1 MARTSVFKTVL
12 DEVGKVI
19 VGKRDELELIIAS
32 MIANGHVL
40 LEGVPGVAKTTIAKA
55 VASALDLGFKRI
67 QFTPDLLP
75 SDITGTMIYRGGSFE
90 FQKGPIFTNILL
102 VDEINRASPK
112 VQSALLEAMQERQV
126 TIWGRTYQ
134 LPRPFIVLAT
144 MNPVEY
150 EGVYPLSEAQI
161 DRFIAKIPLG
171 YPSRDE
177 AVEILDRLKRIEEWP
192 IEAKASAKDILGAQ
206 EKLWSIHVDRN
217 IKYYIVDLVEE
228 TRRHPMVKLGGSP
241 RAAISIMQISR
252 ALALID
258 GRDYVIP
265 DDIKKTVKPA
275 LLHRIILKPEARL
288 ENTTVEDI
296 INHVLDKIPPP

>member
-134 LPRPFIVLAT
+134 LPRPF
-144 MNPVEY
+144 
-150 EGVYPLSEAQI
+150 LS
-161 DRFIAKIPLG
+161 L
-171 YPSRDE
+171 
-177 AVEILDRLKRIEEWP
+177 
-192 IEAKASAKDILGAQ
+192 
-206 EKLWSIHVDRN
+206 IH
-217 IKYYIVDLVEE
+217 I
-228 TRRHPMVKLGGSP
+228 
-241 RAAISIMQISR
+241 
-252 ALALID
+252 
-258 GRDYVIP
+258 
-265 DDIKKTVKPA
+265 
-275 LLHRIILKPEARL
+275 
-288 ENTTVEDI
+288 
-296 INHVLDKIPPP
+296 